1 MRDAARLAFLHS
13 LLVMIA
19 AEIQA
24 AIPGAEVRLFGSRA
38 RGNARPDRDQDAAI
52 MPLRILSR
60 FTLS

>member
-1 MRDAARLAFLHS
+1 VRDAARLAFVHG

-38 RGNARPDRDQDAAI
+38 RGNARPDRDQGAVI
-52 MPLRILSR
+52 R
-60 FTLS
+60 FWRVA

>member
-1 MRDAARLAFLHS
+1 MRDAARLAFVHG

-38 RGNARPDRDQDAAI
+38 RGNARPDRDQGAVI
-52 MPLRILSR
+52 R
-60 FTLS
+60 FWRVA

>member
-1 MRDAARLAFLHS
+1 VRDAARLAFVHG

-38 RGNARPDRDQDAAI
+38 RGNARPDRDQGAGI
-52 MPLRILSR
+52 R
-60 FTLS
+60 FWRVA